1 MNMNISLREYV
12 EFLENKF
19 SKKFIDNYK
28 FLNDLDN
35 LDNVDELLESH
46 GAYDGQVNLV
56 YLLSKIVTSEIF
68 KKRLK
73 ERYEFSKE
81 DILKYAKNHD
91 IEFKNIFFKK
101 IIITISHNSTGYVSK
116 DNFDDGHIKEVIINI
131 NKDEKMSF
139 KDLCIIFYHELLHA
153 YESWKR
159 FISNSESMNDVRD
172 RINYDKLI
180 LIFKKSNTDTIE
192 DIIENVVKYLLYMY
206 SSIEKN
212 AFMTEIH
219 AILLSY
225 KHKGLSKLIE
235 YKDAIKEFKTSQEWV
250 AIEKGIEFINTDDK
264 EIKDIFISKYL
275 QITNQNLSYSKAIKK
290 ITNIVFKCKD
300 KFEELAPKVYFDY
313 YETFIKENSNII
325 GEDFLMTKNKNRI
338 FISLSKLINENFKE
352 LGLCQ

>member
-1 MNMNISLREYV
+1 
-12 EFLENKF
+12 
-19 SKKFIDNYK
+19 
-28 FLNDLDN
+28 
-35 LDNVDELLESH
+35 
-46 GAYDGQVNLV
+46 
-56 YLLSKIVTSEIF
+56 
-68 KKRLK
+68 
-73 ERYEFSKE
+73 
-81 DILKYAKNHD
+81 
-91 IEFKNIFFKK
+91 
-101 IIITISHNSTGYVSK
+101 
-116 DNFDDGHIKEVIINI
+116 
-131 NKDEKMSF
+131 MSF

-159 FISNSESMNDVRD
+159 FISNLESMNDVRD

-225 KHKGLSKLIE
+225 KHKGLSKPIE

-313 YETFIKENSNII
+313 YETFIKENYNTID
-325 GEDFLMTKNKNRI
+325 EDFLMTKNKNRI